1 MLFASPSTTAD
12 HAELAVCLNY
22 CIAAGKDLSTKEICI
37 HNNIIHHAR
46 LYFAI
51 KIIIIGWIYVFI
63 RNFPGWPRIQSRFL
77 VG

>member
-51 KIIIIGWIYVFI
+51 
-63 RNFPGWPRIQSRFL
+63 
-77 VG
+77 